1 VGNLVI
7 PVSVAYA
14 FLSQSAPLGHV
25 VAIGGS
31 SASIRLTPAAAASTE
46 PARITIGNFLGI
58 VMDASRVV
66 AVITH
71 VDGSDK
77 AAGEPATGGPLARAD
92 LLGEI
97 RTHAD
102 GTFVFQRGITR
113 YPVIGEGAQLLSGDS
128 LRMVFDTCG
137 AAVIKIGK
145 LQQDASIEATVKVDD
160 MLGKHFALLGSTGV
174 GKSSGVA
181 VLLRAILEVRP
192 NLRIFLIDPH
202 NEYGHSFRERAQILT
217 PKNSKLPFW
226 LFNFEETVDVFFRGR
241 PGLEDEVEILAQLIP
256 QAKNQFAAARG
267 AESQTL
273 RKVDSS
279 QTGYTV
285 DTPVPYRL
293 SDLVNLIDERMGRLE
308 NRSSTSKFSRL
319 VARIETVRQDPR
331 YAFMFDNANV
341 GGDTM
346 AEVVGQLFRL
356 PANGKPM
363 TVMQLAGFPSE
374 VVDSVVSVLGR
385 MAFDFGLWSDGAVP
399 LLFVCE
405 EAHRYA
411 PGDKSIGFGPTR
423 KAISRIAKEGRK
435 YGVFLGMVTQ
445 RPAELDATIIS
456 QCDTLFVMRMANER
470 DQNIIRAAVSDATA
484 SLLAFLPSLGTREV
498 FTFGEGVAL
507 PTRLRFSEL
516 PAHMI
521 PRGESELSIRVDSNR
536 GVDTAFIHSVVER
549 WRGASMGNKRKLG
562 EATPEQPKTPGEWG
576 AFVTE
581 AEQPLLVAATRPVHA
596 ATSLRANLLRK

>member
-1 VGNLVI
+1 
-7 PVSVAYA
+7 
-14 FLSQSAPLGHV
+14 
-25 VAIGGS
+25 
-31 SASIRLTPAAAASTE
+31 
-46 PARITIGNFLGI
+46 
-58 VMDASRVV
+58 
-66 AVITH
+66 
-71 VDGSDK
+71 
-77 AAGEPATGGPLARAD
+77 
-92 LLGEI
+92 
-97 RTHAD
+97 
-102 GTFVFQRGITR
+102 
-113 YPVIGEGAQLLSGDS
+113 
-128 LRMVFDTCG
+128 MVFDTCG

-145 LQQDASIEATVKVDD
+145 LQQDTSIEAAIKVDD

-192 NLRIFLIDPH
+192 NLRIFQIDPH

-217 PKNSKLPFW
+217 PKNLKLPFW

-241 PGLEDEVEILAQLIP
+241 PGLEDEVEILSQVIP
-256 QAKNQFAAARG
+256 QAKNLFAAARG
-267 AESQTL
+267 AEGQSL

-279 QTGYTV
+279 HTGYTV

-293 SDLVNLIDERMGRLE
+293 ADLVSLIDERMGKLE

-456 QCDTLFVMRMANER
+456 QCNTLFVMRMANER
-470 DQNIIRAAVSDATA
+470 DQNIIRSAVSDAAA

-498 FTFGEGVAL
+498 FAFGEGVAL

-516 PAHMI
+516 PTHMI
-521 PRGESELSIRVDSNR
+521 PRSESELSVRIDSNR
-536 GVDTAFIHSVVER
+536 GVDSAFIHSVVER
-549 WRGASMGNKRKLG
+549 WRGATMGNKRKLG
-562 EATPEQPKTPGEWG
+562 EATAEPGKPAGEWG

-581 AEQPLLVAATRPVHA
+581 AEQPLLAAATRPINAQSAV
-596 ATSLRANLLRK
+596 RASLLRK